1 MNKKEVFRVLIALCG
16 WTNLSAQLDSVVVNM
31 ADTLI
36 SKLIVE
42 DIPRKSFHDKL
53 MYPHRWYVK
62 QLLRPKITDFD
73 STYITSNKR
82 RLTLT
87 LPISKKFFG
96 FNLTDPLS
104 NKTLQFSP
112 NTYYNVGFNFS
123 NIILTFGFAPG
134 LRFGAKPGHGNTSS
148 RDYQLTLIGRRVIT
162 DLNFQNYK
170 GFYVYNARDYALQS
184 QNPEEVEIRPDI
196 RVLSFGVNTMF
207 IYNYKK
213 YSLRGA
219 FSFTDV
225 QRKSA
230 GSFMTGVYHSHVI
243 FSSTDTSIVKAPFR
257 PYFSET
263 LQEVNSISVISLGV
277 SLGYGYTFVYRKM
290 ILSSVVNLGGGGQK
304 TNYTTLNNQGYSL
317 GFNASVHL
325 NAKASLRYDNM
336 RFFGGLMATYDDNRI
351 FNEQFFNTSNY
362 ISRITFFTGYRFNL
376 KQNGRKILKFLG
388 LSDYEK

>member
-1 MNKKEVFRVLIALCG
+1 MNKKALLLVLVALCFI
-16 WTNLSAQLDSVVVNM
+16 TNLKAQLDSIVVNM

-36 SKLIVE
+36 SKLIVD
-42 DIPRKSFHDKL
+42 DIPRKTFDDKF

-73 STYITSNKR
+73 TTYIASNKR

-87 LPISKKFFG
+87 IPISKKFFG
-96 FNLTDPLS
+96 FNLTDPARD
-104 NKTLQFSP
+104 KTLKFSP

-134 LRFGAKPGHGNTSS
+134 LRFGSKPGHGNTSS

-170 GFYVYNARDYALQS
+170 GFYVYNAGEFVLKSQS
-184 QNPEEVEIRPDI
+184 EQEVDVRPDI

-213 YSLRGA
+213 YSLRGS

-230 GSFMTGVYHSHVI
+230 GSFMTGLYHSHTI
-243 FSSTDTSIVKAPFR
+243 FSSTDTTIVKTPFR
-257 PYFSET
+257 SYFSNA
-263 LQEVNSISVISLGV
+263 LQDVNSISVITLGL
-277 SLGYGYTFVYRKM
+277 SFGYGYTFVYRKM
-290 ILSSVVNLGGGGQK
+290 ILSSVVNLGAGGQK
-304 TNYTTLNNQGYSL
+304 TNYTSLDDKGHSLALNG
-317 GFNASVHL
+317 SVHM
-325 NAKASLRYDNM
+325 NAKASVRYDNM
-336 RFFGGLMATYDDNRI
+336 RFFSGLMATYDDNRI
-351 FNEQFFNTSNY
+351 YNKRFFNAGNY
-362 ISRITFFTGYRFNL
+362 ISRLIFFTGYRFNL
-376 KQNGRKILKFLG
+376 KQNGRKVLKFMG
-388 LSDYEK
+388 LMDYEK